1 MPEYI
6 NETVR
11 ILEERTSVRAFLP
24 GSVTP
29 QERDIIESAALRAPN
44 GGKLSK
50 FSLIRVEDPQLKA
63 FVAKSCD
70 NQPFIADAPLVYIVL
85 ADFNRWFRAFLKH
98 VPSAG
103 AEINY
108 PHEDEILLSEIDAVL
123 AAENMVIAAES
134 MGIRSCF
141 IADIICNYQEVKR
154 VFHLPKYV
162 MPITLLIM
170 GRAKQE
176 PVQRSSRIDAPV
188 VFTDCYE
195 ELPEDQFEKM
205 VSPMIAR
212 GKDGQ
217 PVMSEE
223 EYIRRYYVRRLG
235 SWLSFERTNNVREM
249 FADWLSS
256 PYDRLK

>member
-1 MPEYI
+1 MAEYI
-6 NETVR
+6 NETIRV
-11 ILEERTSVRAFLP
+11 IEERTSVRALLP

-29 QERDIIESAALRAPN
+29 EETAVIESAALRAPN
-44 GGKLSK
+44 GGKMSK
-50 FSLIRVEDPQLKA
+50 FSLIRVEDPELKK

-108 PHEDEILLSEIDAVL
+108 PHEDEILLSEIDAML

-134 MGIRSCF
+134 MGIHSCF
-141 IADIICNYQEVKR
+141 IADIICNYREVKR

-176 PVQRSSRIDAPV
+176 PSGRSARIDAPV
-188 VFTDCYE
+188 VFKDRYE

-205 VSPMIAR
+205 VNPMIAR
-212 GKDGQ
+212 DKNGD
-217 PVMSEE
+217 PVMSDE

-249 FADWLSS
+249 FEDWLSS
-256 PYDRLK
+256 PYERMK